1 MNAETDKTKRKNR
14 LTLLLLLAIFLAP
27 ALGSWLLYA
36 NLDKLHLSTTNKG
49 EFVQPPRP
57 IDVTGLALPADYFA
71 HRHTLIYVGGPDCA
85 ADCRRALQVMQG
97 TQLALGEAT
106 GQVRR
111 LYLAPN
117 AGAAAA
123 VQGDAGLTA
132 LDATGKA
139 VLKAFDADASQYI
152 YLADPN
158 GYVVLRY
165 KLSEDPKRI
174 LIDLRHLL
182 GLSEG

>member
-1 MNAETDKTKRKNR
+1 MNTETDKTRRKNR

-36 NLDKLHLSTTNKG
+36 NLDKMHLSTTNKG
-49 EFVQPPRP
+49 EFVQPPRQ
-57 IDVTGLALPADYFA
+57 IEVAGLALPADYFA
-71 HRHTLIYVGGPDCA
+71 HHHTLIYVGGPDCT
-85 ADCRRALQVMQG
+85 ADCRRALHVMQG

-111 LYLAPN
+111 LYLAASP
-117 AGAAAA
+117 AAVAS

-132 LDATGKA
+132 LDATGKPA
-139 VLKAFDADASQYI
+139 LKAFDADASQYI

-165 KLSEDPKRI
+165 RLSEDPKRI

>member
-1 MNAETDKTKRKNR
+1 MNDEIAKTTRKNR

-49 EFVQPPRP
+49 EFVQPPRQ
-57 IDVTGLALPADYFA
+57 IDVTGLALPAGYFA
-71 HRHTLIYVGGPDCA
+71 HHHTLIYVGGPDCA
-85 ADCRRALQVMQG
+85 ADCRHALQVMQG
-97 TQLALGEAT
+97 TQLALGEST
-106 GQVRR
+106 GLAHR
-111 LYLAPN
+111 LYLAASPD
-117 AGAAAA
+117 AVAA
-123 VQGDAGLTA
+123 VQGDAGLTT
-132 LDATGKA
+132 LDATGKPA
-139 VLKAFDADASQYI
+139 LEAFDADANQYI

-165 KLSEDPKRI
+165 KLSDDPKRI